1 MIHLFYFIY
10 IIFALATYFKFMI
23 IGELCDER
31 RALFECGFGYRKCM
45 ANRCYG
51 YLQGENCINS
61 ADCNPHLYCD
71 STEKTCKYA
80 L

>member
-1 MIHLFYFIY
+1 
-10 IIFALATYFKFMI
+10 MI